1 MNLIFPILFIL
12 YFLNLATL
20 MYALFERIG
29 DEDESS
35 GESQVLTDPC
45 DVEKTTVIMV
55 KLAQRSRSYFLKD
68 NQTQHTIKRREAFNV
83 TETFNQT
90 KADTYLKMGKTQVY
104 KLIFVQMCV
113 TGPELSCIS
122 KENISSF
129 HNLST

>member
-1 MNLIFPILFIL
+1 MERFHPRIALRWLLGRVFIL

-90 KADTYLKMGKTQVY
+90 KVQDECWETGFCGYATGYPSKLVSMKT
-104 KLIFVQMCV
+104 
-113 TGPELSCIS
+113 
-122 KENISSF
+122 N
-129 HNLST
+129 